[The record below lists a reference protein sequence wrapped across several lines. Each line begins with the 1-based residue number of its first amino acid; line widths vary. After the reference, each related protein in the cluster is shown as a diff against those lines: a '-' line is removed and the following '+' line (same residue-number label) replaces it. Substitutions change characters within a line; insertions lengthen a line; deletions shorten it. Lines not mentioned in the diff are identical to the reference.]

1 MLNNEAKKNAIDK
14 LEQKQNEYKDK
25 YDEVVNECIDLYKIR
40 KESSLLIGVI
50 ETYINILA
58 NTPKH
63 FKSDFEEIKL
73 NLKEFN
79 YAIELEQ
86 DSEKFSKVTGISVAS
101 GVATGVGVAAF
112 APTAAMAVATTF
124 GTASTG
130 AAISGLSG
138 AAATNAALAWLG
150 GGALAAGGGGMAAG
164 NALLAL
170 AGPVGW
176 AIGGAS
182 LLCGGVLL
190 GSKNKKVAEEATKS
204 RKAIEEEIQNLNVIS
219 KSINDLKITI
229 NLSFEN
235 IQETYFYANQNIPYD
250 YLECSENEKYVLGEL
265 VNNVKVLSE
274 LLNERVN

>member
-58 NTPKH
+58 NTTKH
-63 FKSDFEEIKL
+63 FKSDFEKIKL

-124 GTASTG
+124 GTAST
-130 AAISGLSG
+130 
-138 AAATNAALAWLG
+138 
-150 GGALAAGGGGMAAG
+150 
-164 NALLAL
+164 
-170 AGPVGW
+170 
-176 AIGGAS
+176 
-182 LLCGGVLL
+182 
-190 GSKNKKVAEEATKS
+190 
-204 RKAIEEEIQNLNVIS
+204 
-219 KSINDLKITI
+219 
-229 NLSFEN
+229 
-235 IQETYFYANQNIPYD
+235 
-250 YLECSENEKYVLGEL
+250 
-265 VNNVKVLSE
+265 
-274 LLNERVN
+274 